1 MGTLQND
8 CPPKHLASGRQR
20 SIHTPYGIEVVSGI
34 RNTLP
39 VRRTLAGLLF
49 GLAYA
54 CASLSIAGF
63 LLQQTAFDPDRAADS
78 ADVVL
83 GDKELKNELVTFI
96 ADNAIAQLGDTV
108 DPATIRSNVT
118 AVADL
123 PEGQALLAVIIHD
136 AHAHMIGDQKEPVQ
150 ITGAQLVAI
159 VRDERAAAMPTLTLP
174 VPKITPLAIANHA
187 LDWLLP
193 IAIIATLA
201 FAFLGFTAHPERSA
215 LLRSLAFG
223 LLLLALL
230 ALVLGYLVPKF
241 LVPALSD
248 SVWAHIPARLADDSL
263 PLLLGLELLLVGSA
277 LALLAGTGMM
287 QRRRRWSTPV
297 STYRYNEERR
307 WS

>member
-1 MGTLQND
+1 M
-8 CPPKHLASGRQR
+8 
-20 SIHTPYGIEVVSGI
+20 
-34 RNTLP
+34 P

-63 LLQQTAFDPDRAADS
+63 LLQRSAFDPDNSADAAD
-78 ADVVL
+78 VIL
-83 GDKELKNELVTFI
+83 GDSELKAELVGFI
-96 ADNAIAQLGDTV
+96 SDSVIGQLDGTV
-108 DPATIRSNVT
+108 DPATIRANVA

-123 PEGQALLAVIIHD
+123 PEGQKLLATIIHD
-136 AHAHMIGDQKEPVQ
+136 AHAHMIGDQEGPVQ
-150 ITGAQLVAI
+150 ITGPQLVGI
-159 VRDERAAAMPTLTLP
+159 VRDERAAVLPTLILP
-174 VPKITPLAIANHA
+174 VPKVTPLAIANHT

-193 IAIIATLA
+193 IALIATIA
-201 FAFLGFTAHPERSA
+201 FAFLGFTAHPERGA
-215 LLRSLAFG
+215 LLRSLALG
-223 LLLLALL
+223 LLLFALL
-230 ALVLGYLVPKF
+230 ALILGYLVPKF

-263 PLLLGLELLLVGSA
+263 PLLIGLELMLVGSA
-277 LALLAGTGMM
+277 LALFAGTGMM

>member
-1 MGTLQND
+1 M
-8 CPPKHLASGRQR
+8 
-20 SIHTPYGIEVVSGI
+20 EVAFQI

-54 CASLSIAGF
+54 FASLSIAGF
-63 LLQQTAFDPDRAADS
+63 LLQRSAFDPGNSADAAD
-78 ADVVL
+78 VIL
-83 GDKELKNELVTFI
+83 GDSELKTELVSFI
-96 ADNAIAQLGDTV
+96 SDSVIVQLGGSV
-108 DPATIRSNVT
+108 DPATIRANVA
-118 AVADL
+118 AVAEL
-123 PEGQALLAVIIHD
+123 PEGQKLLAEIIHD
-136 AHAHMIGDQKEPVQ
+136 AHAHMIGDQKGPVE
-150 ITGAQLVAI
+150 ITGAQLVGI
-159 VRDERAAAMPTLTLP
+159 VRDERAAVVPTLILP
-174 VPKITPLAIANHA
+174 VPEVTPLVVANHT

-193 IAIIATLA
+193 IALIATIA

-215 LLRSLAFG
+215 LLRSLALG

-230 ALVLGYLVPKF
+230 ALILGYLVPKF

-263 PLLLGLELLLVGSA
+263 PLLIGLELMLIGSA

-297 STYRYNEERR
+297 STYRYSEERS

>member
-1 MGTLQND
+1 VAT
-8 CPPKHLASGRQR
+8 
-20 SIHTPYGIEVVSGI
+20 GI

-63 LLQQTAFDPDRAADS
+63 LLQQSAFDPDNSADAAD
-78 ADVVL
+78 VIL
-83 GDKELKNELVTFI
+83 GDTELKNELVGFI
-96 ADNAIAQLGDTV
+96 SDSVIQQLGGTV
-108 DPATIRSNVT
+108 DPATIRANVA
-118 AVADL
+118 AVAEL
-123 PEGQALLAVIIHD
+123 PEGQKLLAKIIHD
-136 AHAHMIGDQKEPVQ
+136 AHAHMIGDQQGPVQ
-150 ITGAQLVAI
+150 ITGPQLVGI
-159 VRDERAAAMPTLTLP
+159 VRDERAAVLPTLVLP
-174 VPKITPLAIANHA
+174 VPKVTPLVVANHT

-193 IAIIATLA
+193 IALIATIA
-201 FAFLGFTAHPERSA
+201 FAFLGFTAHPEPGA
-215 LLRSLAFG
+215 LMRSLALG

-230 ALVLGYLVPKF
+230 ALILGYLVPKF
-241 LVPALSD
+241 LVPALTD
-248 SVWAHIPARLADDSL
+248 SVWGHVPARLADDSL
-263 PLLLGLELLLVGSA
+263 PLLIGLELLLIGSA

>member
-1 MGTLQND
+1 M
-8 CPPKHLASGRQR
+8 
-20 SIHTPYGIEVVSGI
+20 EVVSGI

-63 LLQQTAFDPDRAADS
+63 LLQRSAFDPGNSADAAD
-78 ADVVL
+78 VIL
-83 GDKELKNELVTFI
+83 GDSELKAELVGFI
-96 ADNAIAQLGDTV
+96 SDNVSVQLAGTV
-108 DPATIRSNVT
+108 DPVTIRSNVA

-123 PEGQALLAVIIHD
+123 PEGQKLLAEIIHD
-136 AHAHMIGDQKEPVQ
+136 AHAHMIGDQKAPVE
-150 ITGAQLVAI
+150 ITGAQLVGI
-159 VRDERAAAMPTLTLP
+159 VRDERAAALPTLILP
-174 VPKITPLAIANHA
+174 VPEVTPLVVANHT

-193 IAIIATLA
+193 IALIATIA

-215 LLRSLAFG
+215 LMRSLALG

-230 ALVLGYLVPKF
+230 ALILGYLVPKF

-248 SVWAHIPARLADDSL
+248 SVWANMPASLADDSL
-263 PLLLGLELLLVGSA
+263 PLLIGLELMLIGSA

-297 STYRYNEERR
+297 STYRYSEERS
-307 WS
+307 WSDR

>member
-1 MGTLQND
+1 M
-8 CPPKHLASGRQR
+8 
-20 SIHTPYGIEVVSGI
+20 EVVSGI

-63 LLQQTAFDPDRAADS
+63 LLQRSAFDPDISADAAD
-78 ADVVL
+78 VIL
-83 GDKELKNELVTFI
+83 GDSELKAELVGFI
-96 ADNAIAQLGDTV
+96 SDSVIVQLDGTV

-118 AVADL
+118 AVAEL
-123 PEGQALLAVIIHD
+123 PEGQKLLAEIIHD
-136 AHAHMIGDQKEPVQ
+136 AHAHMIGDQESPVE
-150 ITGAQLVAI
+150 ITGAQLVGI
-159 VRDERAAAMPTLTLP
+159 VRDERAAALPTLILP
-174 VPKITPLAIANHA
+174 VPKVTPLVVANHTF
-187 LDWLLP
+187 DWLLP
-193 IAIIATLA
+193 IAMIATIA

-215 LLRSLAFG
+215 LMRSLALG

-230 ALVLGYLVPKF
+230 ALILGYLVPKF

-248 SVWAHIPARLADDSL
+248 SVWVNMPARLADDSL
-263 PLLLGLELLLVGSA
+263 PLLIGLELMLIGSA